1 MVDPASA
8 IAIIPAFN
16 EAATIVDITRR
27 AMPHVARVIVI
38 DDGSTDGTPD
48 ALVGLPVEVL
58 RNPLNRGKSASLVRG
73 FARAIALGAEL
84 VVTLDGDGQHLPE
97 DIPRLLAA
105 AARCPGEI
113 IIGARLRHR
122 ERMPRLR
129 RFGNAMA
136 DFWISWAAGYPIR
149 DSQSGMRLYPL
160 TALACA
166 CAARSGESRFVLE
179 SEVLIDAARKG
190 CRATR
195 IEIDTI
201 YGSASR
207 DSHFRALGDTVPI
220 VCMVARKLLQRG
232 LNPAGLLR
240 SLRMLPVS
248 RAAPAEC
255 GLAAGPDLDR

>member
-1 MVDPASA
+1 MADPAST

-27 AMPHVARVIVI
+27 AIPHVARVIVI

-58 RNPLNRGKSASLVRG
+58 RNSRNLGKSASLVLG
-73 FARAIALGAEL
+73 FARAIEIGAEF

-97 DIPRLLAA
+97 DIPRLLGA

-113 IIGARLRHR
+113 IIGARLRYR

-149 DSQSGMRLYPL
+149 DTQSGMRLYPL

-166 CAARSGESRFVLE
+166 CSGRSGESRFVLE
-179 SEVLIDAARKG
+179 SEVLIDAAREG

-201 YGSASR
+201 YGSTSR
-207 DSHFRALGDTVPI
+207 GSYYRAMGDTVPI

-232 LNPAGLLR
+232 LNPVGLLR
-240 SLRMLPVS
+240 SLGMLPAY
-248 RAAPAEC
+248 RAAPGERR
-255 GLAAGPDLDR
+255 LAAGPD